1 MSKNKANVK
10 GKGADRKKQNMTIS
24 IIVLAALFIVE
35 LYLMMNMPKEYL
47 ILGVIGLA
55 MLIVVYR
62 IIDLGFKIQDEKATK
77 SEKEYENLFK
87 SQRMSY
93 LLMKENFEDMYVIL
107 KEIEDST
114 DIPIEDLIESQK
126 AVAKV
131 TIHRNKENAN
141 ALMNSNE
148 KMIEKMFEFEAK
160 LNTMVKAMG
169 SGTMAEE
176 MPMMEEAVEMTAA
189 TEETEMPAM
198 EEMGL
203 DDVDLSAMES
213 MLEEMPMM
221 EEVTEEA
228 EMPVAE
234 EVAEEAV
241 MPVAEEVTE
250 EAEMPVAEE
259 VAEEAVMPEAEEVTE
274 EAEIPVTEEVTED
287 VAEEPAEMPVVE
299 EKAEEPQVSVSDDP
313 NHVMTPDEIAKLLGE
328 AVETPAEEPVV
339 EEKPIAPVSDD
350 PNHVMTP
357 DEIAA
362 LLGNL

>member
-241 MPVAEEVTE
+241 MP
-250 EAEMPVAEE
+250 
-259 VAEEAVMPEAEEVTE
+259 EAEEVTE